1 VAGTLQ
7 GLPYVDR
14 TKFKEEQQNRPP
26 KGFYSSD
33 FMRRG
38 EFTSTI
44 RTEQYRHLLKACIFP
59 GVNLHESSHLHVKHE
74 VVPRIL
80 MKT

>member
-1 VAGTLQ
+1 M
-7 GLPYVDR
+7 DR
-14 TKFKEEQQNRPP
+14 TTFKEEQQNKPP

-44 RTEQYRHLLKACIFP
+44 RTEQYRDLLKASHWSGPASHYAAWKC
-59 GVNLHESSHLHVKHE
+59 LHMLWLQHL
-74 VVPRIL
+74 
-80 MKT
+80 

>member
-1 VAGTLQ
+1 M
-7 GLPYVDR
+7 DR
-14 TKFKEEQQNRPP
+14 TRLKEEQQHKPP

-44 RTEQYRHLLKACIFP
+44 RTEQYRDLLKASHRT
-59 GVNLHESSHLHVKHE
+59 GLSSHYAAWNCLFVLWLQH
-74 VVPRIL
+74 L
-80 MKT
+80 

>member
-1 VAGTLQ
+1 M
-7 GLPYVDR
+7 DR
-14 TKFKEEQQNRPP
+14 TRFKEEQQNKPP

-44 RTEQYRHLLKACIFP
+44 RTEQYRDLLKASHWAAP
-59 GVNLHESSHLHVKHE
+59 SSHYAAWDCSTFIC
-74 VVPRIL
+74 VVATTPVRQ
-80 MKT
+80 T